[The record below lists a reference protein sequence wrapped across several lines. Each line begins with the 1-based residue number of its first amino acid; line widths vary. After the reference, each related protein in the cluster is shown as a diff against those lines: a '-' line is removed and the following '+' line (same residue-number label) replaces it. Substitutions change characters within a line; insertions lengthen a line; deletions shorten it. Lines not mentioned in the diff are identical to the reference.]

1 MLANPYTP
9 GAGFMPTYLAGRD
22 RLVNEAEN
30 YLKSIQNRYP
40 QQSVVYYGLRG
51 VGKTVLLNRIEQIAD
66 NMDILYAHIE
76 ANEYSRKDID
86 KSKMFTNKL
95 VNAIHKFAYEIS
107 NKEKVKETAKKCLS
121 LIKSF
126 SITYNVTSGT
136 IGFGIENNT
145 SPISGNYVDDVTEL
159 IVELGKLA
167 LKSEETICIFV
178 DEVQYLS
185 EEEFGGLIT
194 AIHRCN
200 QLRLPVMIFCAGLPK
215 VLKAAGEAYSYAER
229 LFKYESVDA
238 LNIRDAEDA
247 IRKPAISLG
256 IKYTDNAMDQIIE
269 VTGGYPYFIQQFCSE
284 IWKCADGKQLLNEKD
299 VLSAKPNFLKI
310 LDDGFFAVRYNRCTN
325 LERSFMVAMV
335 KCEELPCTISNVA
348 KKMQREVKSI
358 SPARGKLISKGMIYS
373 TEHGKFDF
381 TVPQFYSFIK
391 RINMELEM

>member
-200 QLRLPVMIFCAGLPK
+200 QLRLPVMIFVRGC
-215 VLKAAGEAYSYAER
+215 LK
-229 LFKYESVDA
+229 
-238 LNIRDAEDA
+238 
-247 IRKPAISLG
+247 
-256 IKYTDNAMDQIIE
+256 
-269 VTGGYPYFIQQFCSE
+269 C
-284 IWKCADGKQLLNEKD
+284 
-299 VLSAKPNFLKI
+299 
-310 LDDGFFAVRYNRCTN
+310 
-325 LERSFMVAMV
+325 
-335 KCEELPCTISNVA
+335 
-348 KKMQREVKSI
+348 
-358 SPARGKLISKGMIYS
+358 
-373 TEHGKFDF
+373 
-381 TVPQFYSFIK
+381 
-391 RINMELEM
+391 